1 MNKIFS
7 PAAFAAGQ
15 FCAWTA
21 VRTAART
28 IVKKANDGGRDLTTE
43 NFRPSGKV
51 DFAAAIAFL
60 PFFRQPFSS
69 PAAFAV
75 SRRQR
80 ARPADHG
87 EFSEKMSVKY

>member
-1 MNKIFS
+1 MNKMFS

-21 VRTAART
+21 VRIVVRT
-28 IVKKANDGGRDLTTE
+28 IGKNQNDVGRGLTSE

-80 ARPADHG
+80 ARPAYHG